1 MFHILLTRKPIPV
14 SVIGVFETLAAAS
27 RQVDLFMLNNDPTA
41 CANIVPAENG
51 GYLVQAI
58 QWQ

>member
-1 MFHILLTRKPIPV
+1 MFNILLTRKPMPV

-27 RQVDLFMLNNDPTA
+27 KQVDLFMLNHDPTA
-41 CANIVPAENG
+41 CVNIVQAENG
-51 GYLVQAI
+51 GYLVQAV